1 MALKC
6 FMLIP
11 KQPSSVAKV
20 ILMAFLCVYY
30 IVSVYDLMN
39 DDSQANEN

>member
-6 FMLIP
+6 IP
-11 KQPSSVAKV
+11 KQPSWVAKV
-20 ILMAFLCVYY
+20 FLMAFLCVYY
-30 IVSVYDLMN
+30 IVSIYDLMN